1 MEDIYSLNSGKL
13 GFGLMRLPKDSSG
26 AIDEKET
33 ARMVDLFLEKGF
45 TYFDTAYAYP
55 GSEEILRKT
64 VVERHPRESY
74 TVASKM
80 SGWMLTDELTPEK
93 MFAEQLRRTGLEYFD
108 FYLIHSIEAQHIPVY
123 EKHRVW
129 DFCRRMKAEG
139 RIRHLGF
146 SFHDTP
152 EMLDGILTEHPEAE
166 FVQLQINYMDWM
178 SPRVQSRNVYETA
191 RKHGKPIIIMEP
203 VKGGLLSNLNPE
215 ITEPFTDGSP
225 ASYALR
231 FAAGL
236 DGIFAVL
243 SGMSSMEQME
253 DNLNTFS
260 PLKKLSD
267 SEMAEIQEV
276 KKRIEDM
283 QVIQCTSCRY
293 CTEGCPKKIAIP
305 DIFRMLN
312 EESIL
317 LDKTRPQN
325 EYRNMIA
332 DGKSG
337 RASECIKCG
346 KCENICPQKLP
357 IRELLKTAEPRLA
370 YS

>member
-1 MEDIYSLNSGKL
+1 MEDIYSLNRGKL

-64 VVERHPRESY
+64 VVERHPRKSY

-80 SGWMLTDELTPEK
+80 SGWMLTDELPPER

-108 FYLIHSIEAQHIPVY
+108 FYLIHSIETQHIPVY

-129 DFCRRMKAEG
+129 DFCSRMKAEG

-203 VKGGLLSNLNPE
+203 VKGGLLSNL
-215 ITEPFTDGSP
+215 EPSLTKPFGSRTP
-225 ASYALR
+225 ASMALR

-236 DGIFAVL
+236 DGVLAVL
-243 SGMSSMEQME
+243 SGMSTMEQLKQ
-253 DNLNTFS
+253 NIATFS
-260 PLKKLSD
+260 PLEKLSEAEMEAVTTVRESIEKLQMIQCTGCRYCIPECPKSIPIPNIFRAMNESTVRSD
-267 SEMAEIQEV
+267 SEASRRRYEEV
-276 KKRIEDM
+276 F
-283 QVIQCTSCRY
+283 S
-293 CTEGCPKKIAIP
+293 
-305 DIFRMLN
+305 
-312 EESIL
+312 
-317 LDKTRPQN
+317 
-325 EYRNMIA
+325 
-332 DGKSG
+332 DGKS
-337 RASECIKCG
+337 RRPSDCMKCG
-346 KCENICPQKLP
+346 RCEHTCPQKLP
-357 IRELLKTAEPRLA
+357 IRKLLEEAAARFE
-370 YS
+370 